1 MRWVYMT
8 MKIRKINSSE
18 CDLVA
23 DLFDRYR
30 MFYRQ
35 PSDPAL
41 ARKYIQARLDNNE
54 STIFVALVEGT
65 PVGFTQ
71 LYPYYSSIRAAK
83 NWILNDL
90 YVDRVYRKQKIGEA
104 LMQTAMDFARQE
116 GAAFMELQTAKDNLV
131 AQGLYEKLGFM
142 KQQPASD
149 FYTYRI
155 MIIQ

>member
-1 MRWVYMT
+1 MT
-8 MKIRKINSSE
+8 IRRIKISDS
-18 CDLVA
+18 DLVV

-30 MFYRQ
+30 MFYQQ
-35 PSDPAL
+35 PSDPVL
-41 ARKYIQARLDNNE
+41 AGNYIRARLDHNE
-54 STIFVALVEGT
+54 SVIFVALVEGT

-104 LMQTAMDFARQE
+104 LMQTAMDFAGQE
-116 GAAFMELQTAKDNLV
+116 GAAFMELETAPDNLV
-131 AQGLYEKLGFM
+131 AQGLYEKLGFI
-142 KQQPASD
+142 KQQPIHD

-155 MIIQ
+155 MLTRKC